1 MNPENENDR
10 IWRLLD
16 GELTPEEFAL
26 LERDLEASPE
36 ARARFLDH
44 VDLHN
49 LLDKKFSTPDSVA
62 RRMKGVVSVD
72 LLVSR
77 QRRKL
82 VKYSIFAA
90 AAALLLF
97 GLVLKITLVRQPD
110 PMVTFRTSEDTVFS
124 VSHAS
129 SGKDVPAPGTLE
141 KGSRLALRQGAV
153 ELTLASGVTALV
165 EAPAELALQ
174 AEGRIQQHLGRVRFH
189 VPKKAS
195 GFQVQTPDLLIKD
208 LGTEFGVLASP
219 DHADEV
225 HLFKG
230 KVEVTNRHGLRKTEM
245 LTGRMARVAGPAGH
259 LGPTPV
265 RHEEFPETL
274 VTRIPHLRFS
284 FDSMD
289 GNAIPVEGDHPDVPA
304 LSATWVP
311 GRTDPSQSALVP
323 GKFGK
328 AYRNY
333 GKGDHIRTN
342 WAGISGRSARTVAVW
357 LQLPADKPA
366 LKRESILVW
375 GDSGE
380 FGGKFDVGWNFHP
393 EAGQVGALRLTCGP
407 GYVVGTTDLRDG
419 RWHHLAVVFGC
430 EPDPQTGLPVR
441 LYVDGVAENAS
452 KWRYFMP
459 YTTPGWDANT
469 ELRIG
474 IFFDSEGVPRGTLQG
489 DLDELHIFSG
499 ILTEEGIKRLM
510 NHGSLGVPRAER

>member
-1 MNPENENDR
+1 MNSENENDR
-10 IWRLLD
+10 IWRLFD

-26 LERDLEASPE
+26 LERDLEANPE

-62 RRMKGVVSVD
+62 GRMKGVVSVD

-219 DHADEV
+219 DLADEV

-245 LTGRMARVAGPAGH
+245 LAGRMARVAGPAGH

-265 RHEEFPETL
+265 RPEEFPEAL
-274 VTRIPHLRFS
+274 PRRIPHMRFS
-284 FDSMD
+284 FDSMN
-289 GNAIPVEGDHPDVPA
+289 GETIPVDGDHPDVPA
-304 LSATWVP
+304 LSAIWKP
-311 GRTDPSQSALVP
+311 GRTNPGESPLVP
-323 GKFGK
+323 GKFGR
-328 AYRNY
+328 AFRFN
-333 GKGDHIRTN
+333 GIGDHIKTN
-342 WAGISGRSARTVAVW
+342 WPGISGRSARSFAVW
-357 LQLPADKPA
+357 LRLPADKPN
-366 LKRESILVW
+366 LQRERILVW
-375 GDSGE
+375 GDTGE
-380 FGGKFDVGWNFHP
+380 FGGKFEVSCNYQP
-393 EAGQVGALRLTCGP
+393 EFGQAGALRITCGP

-430 EPDPQTGLPVR
+430 EPDPHTGMPVR
-441 LYVDGVAENAS
+441 LYVDGVVEKAS
-452 KWRYFMP
+452 KWRFFAP
-459 YTTPGWDANT
+459 YDAPVWDTKAPMS
-469 ELRIG
+469 IG
-474 IFFDSEGVPRGTLQG
+474 LFLDAKGIPRGTLQG

-499 ILTEEGIKRLM
+499 ILTEEGVKRLM
-510 NHGSLGVPRAER
+510 NHGSLTAPRTDR